1 MIRSQL
7 LSASSAKVCTIKLVT
22 AAATPLASQLIEAVA
37 GEAGKDTLSV
47 PLVPIGSPP
56 GTAPTWF
63 GASGAIGSELV
74 SLLKDAQALS
84 EAASIDLSQA
94 ELLLSQSDVTEIDAE
109 PWAAVLERLGL
120 ERQQTE
126 I

>member
-1 MIRSQL
+1 MYTYL
-7 LSASSAKVCTIKLVT
+7 NLLVT
-22 AAATPLASQLIEAVA
+22 AAATPLAQQLIEAVA
-37 GEAGKDTLSV
+37 GEAGKGTLSV

-56 GTAPTWF
+56 GTPATWY

-74 SLLKDAQALS
+74 QLLRDAQALS

-94 ELLLSQSDVTEIDAE
+94 ELLLSQADITEIDAE

-120 ERQQTE
+120 ERQQE
-126 I
+126 AL

>member
-1 MIRSQL
+1 MYTYL
-7 LSASSAKVCTIKLVT
+7 NLLVT

-56 GTAPTWF
+56 GTEPTWY

-74 SLLKDAQALS
+74 PLLQDAQLLAD
-84 EAASIDLSQA
+84 AAGIDLAQA
-94 ELLLSQSDVTEIDAE
+94 ELLLSQADVTEIE
-109 PWAAVLERLGL
+109 SESWASVLERLGL
-120 ERQQTE
+120 ERQAETT
-126 I
+126 